1 MFTKLQDFFAEYDFD
16 FVLLFGSFVNGTTHE
31 LSDVDI
37 GIYSWDDIKLQE
49 LGYMTAMLEKALNKK
64 VDIVLLNKIEQKDPN
79 FAFSILENHQ
89 TLVVKNQERYV
100 AFKTRVQLSYLDHKE
115 LIEQNLR
122 GVQKRLESDNFAR
135 RNYA

>member
-1 MFTKLQDFFAEYDFD
+1 
-16 FVLLFGSFVNGTTHE
+16 
-31 LSDVDI
+31 
-37 GIYSWDDIKLQE
+37 
-49 LGYMTAMLEKALNKK
+49 LGYMTAMLEKVLSKK

-79 FAFSILENHQ
+79 FAFSILENHK
-89 TLVVKNQERYV
+89 TLVVKNQERYI

-115 LIEQNLR
+115 LIEQNLH

>member
-37 GIYSWDDIKLQE
+37 GIYSLNDIKLQE
-49 LGYMTAMLEKALNKK
+49 LGYMTAMLEKEINKK

-79 FAFSILENHQ
+79 FAFSVLENHK
-89 TLVVKNQERYV
+89 TLVVKNQEFYV
-100 AFKTRVQLSYLDHKE
+100 AFKTRVQLFYLDHKE